1 MAGVNRPP
9 KRRPDNPPSL
19 QLPVQG
25 DASRQA
31 TSSAPQDRVEVQR
44 VLDLALGVGAVLV
57 ASGVGAVD
65 AAASMTGVT
74 EAYGLRRCQFDVTFT
89 RITISYRRRLGDD
102 PFTAMH
108 QVRARSL
115 DYTRLD
121 AADRLVQRIVAG
133 KIGRDD
139 AQAELDRL
147 ARAAHPYPRWVA
159 TVALAAMAGGLAT
172 LFGGGV
178 TVVAVAALTTAAVD
192 RVGRFLNSRGVL
204 LFFQQILGA
213 AVATSATLTLK
224 AAGLAQE
231 ANPSVVV
238 AASIVVLLSGL
249 SVVGSVQDAL
259 TGYYLTAVARGVEIA
274 LFSLALFAGVTV
286 ALQTGLLLNIP
297 VTFDLDLVAGELEL
311 ASVPIRVFAG
321 AIAAAAFAVASYAP
335 WRAAVAAGGGGAASS
350 AVLLLLGSL
359 TTGLVVSSFGAAT
372 LVGLVGALV
381 SRRLRLPP
389 LVFGMAGIIPLVPG
403 LTTYSGFVSLVEDD
417 LLGGLTK
424 LFSAIGIALAL
435 AAGVLLGHSL
445 AQPVRQRLGRLERR
459 FRGPRLAGPRT
470 GASD

>member
-1 MAGVNRPP
+1 M
-9 KRRPDNPPSL
+9 
-19 QLPVQG
+19 
-25 DASRQA
+25 
-31 TSSAPQDRVEVQR
+31 QR

-89 RITISYRRRLGDD
+89 RITISYRRRIGDD

-121 AADRLVQRIVAG
+121 AADRLVQEIVAG

-147 ARAAHPYPRWVA
+147 VRAAHPYPRWA
-159 TVALAAMAGGLAT
+159 STVALAAMAGGLAT
-172 LFGGGV
+172 LFNGGAIV
-178 TVVAVAALTTAAVD
+178 IAVAALTTGAVD

-204 LFFQQILGA
+204 LFFQQVLGA
-213 AVATSATLTLK
+213 AVATSATVTLK
-224 AAGLAQE
+224 AVGLAPE

-259 TGYYLTAVARGVEIA
+259 TGYYLTSVARGVEIA

-286 ALQTGLLLNIP
+286 VLQVGVLLDVP
-297 VTFDLDLVAGELEL
+297 VTVDLDLVTDELEL
-311 ASVPIRVFAG
+311 ARVPIRVFAG

-350 AVLLLLGSL
+350 AVILLLG
-359 TTGLVVSSFGAAT
+359 GFDLVVGSFGAAT

-403 LTTYSGFVSLVEDD
+403 LTTYKGFVSLVEED
-417 LLGGLTK
+417 LLGGLSQ
-424 LFSAIGIALAL
+424 LFSATGIALAL

-459 FRGPRLAGPRT
+459 FRGPRLAGPRAGT
-470 GASD
+470 